1 MKILMDLAMGMG
13 ATGVKDLAMDRGMA
27 MEREMAVEKVTE

>member
-1 MKILMDLAMGMG
+1 MKIRMDLAMVMG
-13 ATGVKDLAMDRGMA
+13 AIGVKDSDMDQGMA